1 MNMIS
6 RTALSNFRKNK
17 SRNLLIGAAI
27 ALTTFLLTAVPT
39 AIFGFITI
47 QSEAVNRYYPTFHA
61 MFRNADRQTA
71 QKLLEDAQRQFSLYF
86 PDYLRSP
93 QGSPTE

>member
-47 QSEAVNRYYPTFHA
+47 HALAMAVRCFCPPESVLGSAF
-61 MFRNADRQTA
+61 
-71 QKLLEDAQRQFSLYF
+71 K
-86 PDYLRSP
+86 RSSMP
-93 QGSPTE
+93 ML